1 MGLNIDY
8 IEGQTPLDEDEKE
21 GLLIKTIS
29 TRGELDEFEQ
39 KNIEDALSWILKR
52 SFKMENLLTENFIK
66 NIHYRMYSDVWKWA
80 GRFRDS
86 NKNIGVD
93 KFEIG
98 VNLKNLLDD
107 SLYWIENKTYE
118 PDEIAIRFK
127 HRIVSIHSFPNGNG
141 RHSRMM
147 ADILINKIFGKELFN
162 WGSTNLGK
170 EGSDRKSYIE
180 SLRNADKGNIASLL
194 KFARS

>member
-1 MGLNIDY
+1 MGLALNYID
-8 IEGQTPLDEDEKE
+8 GQTPLDEDEKE

-39 KNIEDALSWILKR
+39 KNIEDALSWILSR
-52 SFKMENLLTENFIK
+52 RFKLENVLTESFVK
-66 NIHYRMYSDVWKWA
+66 NIHYKMYGDVWKWA
-80 GRFRDS
+80 GKFRDS

-98 VNLKNLLDD
+98 VELKVLLDD
-107 SLYWIENKTYE
+107 ARYWVEKETYE

-127 HRIVSIHSFPNGNG
+127 HRVVSIHCFPNGNG

-147 ADILINKIFGKELFN
+147 ADILINKILGKDLFS
-162 WGSTNLGK
+162 WGSANLGK
-170 EGSDRKSYIE
+170 GGSDRKSYIE
-180 SLRNADKGNIASLL
+180 SLRDADRGNIEPLL
-194 KFARS
+194 KFSRS